1 MGKTI
6 PLKSERLKQV
16 FKRVENHLSELNDPE
31 GKDKINNYL
40 RFANTLDD
48 AELVIKKEKAEE
60 LKKSE

>member
-16 FKRVENHLSELNDPE
+16 FKRVENHLAELNDPE